1 MRQTIGF
8 LTTDREMK
16 MKTDDQL
23 KQDVNAELSWEP
35 SIHGA
40 EIGVEVK
47 DGVVTL
53 SGQVGSYTEKV
64 NAERAAQRVSGVQ
77 AIAVAL
83 NVTLAGEN
91 KRDDSDIAHA
101 AKNVIDWLS
110 ILPDDSIKVLVE
122 NGWITLSG
130 DVDWQ
135 YQRVEAKSAVRYLM
149 GVKGVNNHIAIKPQ
163 ASPAVVKSDIEAAL
177 TRSALLDGK
186 SIHVKVDG
194 ADVTLSGKVHSWS
207 ERDTARHSAW
217 NSPGVRSV
225 VDKITVVI

>member
-1 MRQTIGF
+1 MN
-8 LTTDREMK
+8 
-16 MKTDDQL
+16 MKTDDHL
-23 KQDVNAELSWEP
+23 KQDVNAELRWEP

-53 SGQVGSYTEKV
+53 SGHVCSYTEKL
-64 NAERAAQRVSGVQ
+64 NAERAAQRVSGVK

-83 NVTLAGEN
+83 DVRLAGEN
-91 KRDDSDIAHA
+91 RRDDADIAHA

-110 ILPDDSIKVLVE
+110 ILPKDSIKVLVE
-122 NGWITLSG
+122 DGWITLSG
-130 DVDWQ
+130 NVDWQ
-135 YQRVEAKSAVRYLM
+135 YQRIEAKSAVRYLM
-149 GVKGVNNHIAIKPQ
+149 GVKGVYNQIAIKPH
-163 ASPAVVKSDIEAAL
+163 ASPSLVKSDIEAAF

-186 SIHVKVDG
+186 SIHVNVNG
-194 ADVTLSGKVHSWS
+194 ADVTLTGKVHSWS

-225 VDKITVVI
+225 VDNLTVVI